1 MINWEKEL
9 EKIFADPLLA
19 DIMAP
24 RKRPTSS
31 DRLIA
36 GFQEISNFYET
47 YGRLPEDNP
56 GESSIYHK
64 WVGLLKSG
72 NKIERCRPFD
82 ELGILPQPNLK
93 EEKTM
98 SEYKR
103 ESTEEE
109 RLKAIFDDPLLSD
122 VETDSDHGLFDIPEY
137 MRQRFKAH
145 KEADYIGRRVPCE
158 DFDKYKTLFNEVHQG
173 LKSGKYR
180 LVKFSVKNLK
190 IGSYFIEDGMVG
202 FLAGFEDQ
210 GINMHGNRDGR
221 TRVIYENG
229 TESDIKYKTITKN
242 LSVTGY
248 SVVNCSDISDEE
260 LIRSFTTNDNDI
272 ESGTIYVLR
281 SKSALTEIASIKDLY
296 KIGFTVTSVESR
308 IANAKKEPTYLYADV
323 KIVATWKV
331 YNVKSST
338 FEALIHKLFDSV
350 KLQVTVDGHRPKEWF
365 IVPFKVIEE
374 AINAIIAGKP
384 IEYNPQFQQIIYLS

>member
-19 DIMAP
+19 DITAP

-93 EEKTM
+93 EEKAM

-103 ESTEEE
+103 EPTEEE
-109 RLKAIFDDPLLSD
+109 RLEAIFDDPLLSD

-137 MRQRFKAH
+137 MRQRLKAH

-190 IGSYFIEDGMVG
+190 I
-202 FLAGFEDQ
+202 
-210 GINMHGNRDGR
+210 
-221 TRVIYENG
+221 T
-229 TESDIKYKTITKN
+229 
-242 LSVTGY
+242 
-248 SVVNCSDISDEE
+248 
-260 LIRSFTTNDNDI
+260 
-272 ESGTIYVLR
+272 
-281 SKSALTEIASIKDLY
+281 
-296 KIGFTVTSVESR
+296 
-308 IANAKKEPTYLYADV
+308 
-323 KIVATWKV
+323 
-331 YNVKSST
+331 
-338 FEALIHKLFDSV
+338 
-350 KLQVTVDGHRPKEWF
+350 
-365 IVPFKVIEE
+365 
-374 AINAIIAGKP
+374 
-384 IEYNPQFQQIIYLS
+384 